1 MYDLYQANRDDTAR
15 YILGKEGPKKIFV
28 IGLNPS
34 TAHREKSD
42 TTVAKVERVICD
54 NGYSGF
60 VMANLYPLRS
70 TEPTNLPEVFD
81 KSLFDRNIRKIIEM
95 ARAESD
101 PVFWAAWGG
110 NIRIRP
116 YLIEAYRRLNR
127 RVMGLN
133 GCWVHY
139 GDLLKHG
146 HPRHPSRLSYRWEF
160 HTFDGSSY
168 ETVLKV

>member
-1 MYDLYQANRDDTAR
+1 MYDLYQANRDDSAR
-15 YILGKEGPKKIFV
+15 YILGKEGQGKIYV

-34 TAHREKSD
+34 TANREKSD
-42 TTVAKVERVICD
+42 TTVAKVERVASD

-70 TEPTNLPEVFD
+70 TEPSNLPDKFD

-95 ARAESD
+95 ARDESD

-116 YLIEAYRRLNR
+116 YLIKAYKRLNR
-127 RVMGLN
+127 RITAIN
-133 GCWVHY
+133 GRWVHY
-139 GDLLKHG
+139 GDLLKEG
-146 HPRHPSRLSYRWEF
+146 HPRHPSRLSYRWQF
-160 HTFDGSSY
+160 HPFDGSSY
-168 ETVLKV
+168 EKVLA